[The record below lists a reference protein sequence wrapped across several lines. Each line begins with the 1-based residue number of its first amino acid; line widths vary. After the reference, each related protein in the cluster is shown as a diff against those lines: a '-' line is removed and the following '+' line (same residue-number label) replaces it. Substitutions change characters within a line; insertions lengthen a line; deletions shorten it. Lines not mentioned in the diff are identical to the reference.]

1 MSSYSIMLV
10 RNLRRVGDYE
20 RSILSQE
27 ENLKL
32 SIANDRNVSQA
43 RAQLKMGMLP
53 ELTEQQKRS
62 KEEEL
67 TDTLSIEAK
76 AMENLLSLFPREKAT
91 EFMNELNDDALTYM
105 NVYWNELKPK
115 LKDKTGLNA
124 RFFKR
129 IIEDHIKG
137 VTNSRGM
144 STVPS
149 TGAKNASLNESEE
162 AKRIG
167 IYWVRDNNYIRK
179 IVSKLNKIKTPA
191 SIEIVNGLNSIK
203 RNLPTD
209 GTIRKADAKG
219 EAFKQEF
226 YQTLIDMFGFA
237 PEEAWIDAAEDPSP
251 QSTLRRA
258 SMLFDTLTPREEAEL
273 QRLYRE
279 VNEP

>member
-1 MSSYSIMLV
+1 MLV

-20 RSILSQE
+20 RAILSQE
-27 ENLKL
+27 ENLKMA
-32 SIANDRNVSQA
+32 IANDRNVSQA
-43 RAQLKMGMLP
+43 RAQLTMGMLP

-67 TDTLSIEAK
+67 TDILSNEAK

-105 NVYWNELKPK
+105 NVYWSELKPK

-137 VTNSRGM
+137 VTNNRGM

-167 IYWVRDNNYIRK
+167 IYWLRDSNYIRK
-179 IVSKLNKIKTPA
+179 IVGKLNKINTPA
-191 SIEIVNGLNSIK
+191 SREFVNGLNGLK

-209 GTIRKADAKG
+209 ETIRKADAKG

-226 YQTLIDMFGFA
+226 YQTLIDIFQFA
-237 PEEAWIDAAEDPSP
+237 PEEAWNDAAEDPSP
-251 QSTLRRA
+251 QSTLRKA
-258 SMLFDTLTPREEAEL
+258 SMLFDMLTPREEAGL

>member
-1 MSSYSIMLV
+1 MLV
-10 RNLRRVGDYE
+10 RNLRRVGDYQKA
-20 RSILSQE
+20 ILSQE
-27 ENLKL
+27 ENLRMA
-32 SIANDRNVSQA
+32 IANDRNVSQA
-43 RAQLKMGMLP
+43 RAQLTMGMLP

-67 TDTLSIEAK
+67 TDILSNEAK

-137 VTNSRGM
+137 ITNSRGM

-149 TGAKNASLNESEE
+149 TGARNASLNESEE

-167 IYWVRDNNYIRK
+167 IYWVRDSNYIRK
-179 IVSKLNKIKTPA
+179 IIGKLNKINTPA
-191 SIEIVNGLNSIK
+191 AKQFVNGLNTLK

-209 GTIRKADAKG
+209 ATIRKADTKS
-219 EAFKQEF
+219 EDFKQEF
-226 YQTLIDMFGFA
+226 YQTLIDIFQFG
-237 PEEAWIDAAEDPSP
+237 PEEDWIDAAEDPSP
-251 QSTLRRA
+251 QSTLRKTNV
-258 SMLFDTLTPREEAEL
+258 LFDFLNPGEEARL
-273 QRLYRE
+273 QRLYRDA
-279 VNEP
+279 NEEP